1 MKRKR
6 KAEENMSRKDKAKK
20 RRKGVVEEWC
30 THASSNSWSGILG
43 EWGEMPRKGDGRG
56 QCTE

>member
-20 RRKGVVEEWC
+20 RRKGVGEE
-30 THASSNSWSGILG
+30 LG
-43 EWGEMPRKGDGRG
+43 GGRG
-56 QCTE
+56 DDGEKARGEGNMRRK